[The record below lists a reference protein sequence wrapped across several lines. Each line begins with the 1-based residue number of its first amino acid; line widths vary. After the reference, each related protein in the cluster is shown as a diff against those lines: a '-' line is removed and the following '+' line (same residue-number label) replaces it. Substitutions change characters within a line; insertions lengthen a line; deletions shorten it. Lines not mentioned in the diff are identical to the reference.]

1 MGQKSAVDKLPES
14 LRKRLIEL
22 LNRPEVTQLEIV
34 DAINAEAGE
43 PLISKSS
50 LNRYAQRM
58 KKFAEK
64 NRQAREV
71 AEAYLEKYGSD
82 TRNKLGKVVNEQ
94 IRLVAFDLICELEEL
109 KESKAVDPK
118 IMTEVIFK
126 VSRGLKELE
135 HAEKLNAERE
145 DAIKELTLTETA
157 AKVEAVGKKKGVSK
171 EAMETILAE
180 VFRIQA

>member
-1 MGQKSAVDKLPES
+1 MGQKSAVDRLPED
-14 LRKRLIEL
+14 LRKKLIEL
-22 LNRPEVTQLEIV
+22 LKRPDVTQLEIV

-50 LNRYAQRM
+50 LNRYAVRM

-82 TRNKLGKVVNEQ
+82 TRNRLGKVVNEQ
-94 IRLVAFDLICELEEL
+94 VRLVAFDLISELEEL
-109 KESKAVDPK
+109 KEKSEVDPK
-118 IMTEVIFK
+118 LMTEVIFK
-126 VSRGLKELE
+126 VARGLKDLE
-135 HAEKLNAERE
+135 QAEKLNAERE
-145 DAIKELTLTETA
+145 DAIRELILKETA

>member
-1 MGQKSAVDKLPES
+1 MGQKSCVDRLFPELREKL
-14 LRKRLIEL
+14 LEL
-22 LNRPEVTQLEIV
+22 LNNPAVTQAQIV

-71 AEAYLEKYGSD
+71 ADAYLEKYGSD

-94 IRLVAFDLICELEEL
+94 IRLVAFDLIIETYKASGAAVKIGVESTGNTRFFKNQVEKAGAEVTVINTL
-109 KESKAVDPK
+109 K
-118 IMTEVIFK
+118 FK
-126 VSRGLKELE
+126 VINESTR
-135 HAEKLNAERE
+135 
-145 DAIKELTLTETA
+145 
-157 AKVEAVGKKKGVSK
+157 VS
-171 EAMETILAE
+171 A
-180 VFRIQA
+180 

>member
-1 MGQKSAVDKLPES
+1 MGQKSAVDKLPEP

-22 LNRPEVTQLEIV
+22 LNRQDVTQLEIV

-50 LNRYAQRM
+50 LNRYALRM

-109 KESKAVDPK
+109 KGSKDVDPK
-118 IMTEVIFK
+118 LMTEVIFK

-145 DAIKELTLTETA
+145 DAIKELILKETA

>member
-1 MGQKSAVDKLPES
+1 MGQKSAVDKLPEP

-22 LNRPEVTQLEIV
+22 LNRPDVTQLEIV

-50 LNRYAQRM
+50 LNRYALRM

-109 KESKAVDPK
+109 KEAAEVDPK
-118 IMTEVIFK
+118 LMTEVIFK

-145 DAIKELTLTETA
+145 DAIKELILKEAA

-180 VFRIQA
+180 VFRIQT

>member
-1 MGQKSAVDKLPES
+1 MGQKSAVDKLPEP

-22 LNRPEVTQLEIV
+22 LNRPDVTQLEIV
-34 DAINAEAGE
+34 DAINEEAGE

-94 IRLVAFDLICELEEL
+94 RRPDSNRLPSPYASLAPIQGVFLCSSYKKHNAIASKSQSIFLITV
-109 KESKAVDPK
+109 KTPHRSFFATV
-118 IMTEVIFK
+118 
-126 VSRGLKELE
+126 
-135 HAEKLNAERE
+135 
-145 DAIKELTLTETA
+145 
-157 AKVEAVGKKKGVSK
+157 
-171 EAMETILAE
+171 
-180 VFRIQA
+180 